1 MKPGTTHFSTRV
13 GLWVVVVCVI
23 SATFLISNYLVVN
36 ERIAAMEGK
45 LESLQRGENSNQD
58 VSSDEQ
64 TGGKDE
70 HHVRRKRALKRRTQA
85 SAIADFEK
93 RLRALEKRINAN
105 NRSMMSPSEHSDWW
119 FLAYLRG
126 RDGRDGREGLMGPP
140 GPPGKPGTPG
150 IAGKPGAPGPKGQSG
165 HGTNKPVP
173 GPPGPRGQ
181 QGPSGSPGRQ
191 GPQGPKG
198 NKGRDG
204 AGIAGVKYV
213 RWGKTKCPSGAQL
226 VYEGIIGSS
235 HYRHLGGGGEY
246 ICLPKVPKYDKY
258 KDGYQSH
265 SYIYG
270 TEYEV
275 SGFNPFK
282 NSLHDHDAPCAVC
295 YVSSRAT
302 QLMIPA
308 RNDCPSAWTEEYHGY
323 LMSEYYNHKQSR
335 NFICVDRDAEF
346 VHGSRANVNGAL
358 LYLVE
363 GQCGSLPCLPYVGG
377 RELTCAVCTK

>member
-1 MKPGTTHFSTRV
+1 MVEMAGKAS
-13 GLWVVVVCVI
+13 WV
-23 SATFLISNYLVVN
+23 LLD
-36 ERIAAMEGK
+36 R
-45 LESLQRGENSNQD
+45 LES
-58 VSSDEQ
+58 
-64 TGGKDE
+64 
-70 HHVRRKRALKRRTQA
+70 
-85 SAIADFEK
+85 
-93 RLRALEKRINAN
+93 
-105 NRSMMSPSEHSDWW
+105 
-119 FLAYLRG
+119 
-126 RDGRDGREGLMGPP
+126 
-140 GPPGKPGTPG
+140 PGTPG
-150 IAGKPGAPGPKGQSG
+150 MAGKPGAPGPKGQSG

-198 NKGRDG
+198 NKGQDG
-204 AGIAGVKYV
+204 AGITGVKYV

-235 HYRHLGGGGEY
+235 HYGHLGGGGEY

-323 LMSEYYNHKQSR
+323 LMSERHNHKQSR

-346 VHGSRANVNGAL
+346 VHGSRANVDGAL